1 MTWYLSMIKRLSV
14 ILIRIEFTFDTN
26 WSCKP
31 FRSMTEWRMSLILNE
46 RWTLALFQ
54 TRTFFSTDKFYVR
67 LSTMCSNHDVIWIY
81 QEMLTQVICQNR
93 FNGPS
98 LIFSTIKHNSRCM
111 LMLFDDDFIYLW
123 WILFT
128 KGHSTFN
135 WMSSL

>member
-1 MTWYLSMIKRLSV
+1 MIFVNDKRLSV
-14 ILIRIEFTFDTN
+14 ILIRMKFTFDTN

-98 LIFSTIKHNSRCM
+98 LIFSTVKHNSQCM